1 MASTFDP
8 SQSDDQEN
16 QTDSLPLE
24 QTSEKISDEQQA
36 NSQSEE
42 INLIDDGTAEIDPT
56 SSIHST
62 NMVPAEAS
70 FTEATSADI
79 PVGATRSSVARIL
92 VKQGQIF
99 RVQVDN
105 EVKEVHGKSLIS
117 DISRKF
123 ERGQGLIRRRI
134 QNRKFFERKR

>member
-1 MASTFDP
+1 MASTFDS
-8 SQSDDQEN
+8 SQGEDQEN

-24 QTSEKISDEQQA
+24 KISDEQQQA

-42 INLIDDGTAEIDPT
+42 TNLIDDETAEIDPT
-56 SSIHST
+56 NSIHST
-62 NMVPAEAS
+62 NMVTAEAS

-105 EVKEVHGKSLIS
+105 EVKEVHGKSSIS
-117 DISRKF
+117 DRESSNEDKCLSDV
-123 ERGQGLIRRRI
+123 E
-134 QNRKFFERKR
+134 EE

>member
-117 DISRKF
+117 DIS
-123 ERGQGLIRRRI
+123 
-134 QNRKFFERKR
+134 